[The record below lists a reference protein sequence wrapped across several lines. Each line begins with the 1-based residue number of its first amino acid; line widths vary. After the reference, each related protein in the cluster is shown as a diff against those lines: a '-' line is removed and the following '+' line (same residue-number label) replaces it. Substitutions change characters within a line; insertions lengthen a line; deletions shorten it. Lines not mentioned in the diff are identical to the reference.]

1 MGRFRSWILDK
12 GEKMKSFMVIYLGL
26 LGIALGVEL
35 AAGAFVAPVI
45 FFPQNY
51 IGEGILSH
59 FQSGILMTQVFLK
72 MNITIGFIAL
82 YSIIYEVQVAMMR
95 KNNDLLSFLFSLL
108 ILIATGAF
116 IFYYTPYIIQAQ
128 QLGVDQT
135 STEAFAKM
143 HLHSEWVLKFVMMC
157 QLGLF
162 FRRGWLSQK

>member
-1 MGRFRSWILDK
+1 
-12 GEKMKSFMVIYLGL
+12 MKSFMVIYLIL
-26 LGIALGVEL
+26 LGVALGVEI

-45 FFPQNY
+45 FFPQKY
-51 IGEGILSH
+51 IGEGVLTH

-72 MNITIGFIAL
+72 MNLTIGFIAL

-95 KNNDLLSFLFSLL
+95 KNNDALSFFLSLL
-108 ILIATGAF
+108 IVLATGAF

-128 QLGVDQT
+128 SLGAAQT
-135 STEAFAKM
+135 ATEAFAKM
-143 HLHSEWVLKFVMMC
+143 HLHSEWILKFVMMC